1 MKGGENMP
9 REKEN
14 FREQLAVINEAFNG
28 KPLLNASEVA
38 KRLRMDRH
46 RVAKRFTFK
55 NGRISAVQLAKKRAE
70 GIHSIIAH
78 EGISAYPR
86 HN

>member
-28 KPLLNASEVA
+28 KPLLNMSEVA
-38 KRLRMDRH
+38 KWLHMDRH

-55 NGRISAVQLAKKRAE
+55 NGRISAVQLASE
-70 GIHSIIAH
+70 ML
-78 EGISAYPR
+78 P
-86 HN
+86 

>member
-1 MKGGENMP
+1 MP

-38 KRLRMDRH
+38 KWLRMDRH
-46 RVAKRFTFK
+46 RVTKRFTFK
-55 NGRISAVQLAKKRAE
+55 NGRISAVQLASE
-70 GIHSIIAH
+70 ML
-78 EGISAYPR
+78 P
-86 HN
+86 